1 MAKED
6 PAALDEWPTA
16 GPSAVDGGEVVR
28 ANEHRFGQEF
38 GPAPFGL
45 FVISLAAAQ
54 PNCYLAVN
62 DAYCQ
67 LTGYPRRELA
77 GADFL
82 GDCHPDEQ
90 AVLEAL
96 IGKIMSGET
105 RQIQVN
111 TRLVCKNG
119 EVTCVRL
126 TGSFIQPAEGEPYLA
141 AYVEDTTAAEQ
152 AQAELHQLERE
163 LLRSRRMD
171 SLGQL
176 VGGIAHDFNNM
187 LTVITNYASLVRD
200 EVTIAGATES
210 ATRWGPVRWDIEQIE
225 EAADRAKRLIKHLL
239 AYSQRE
245 QAQPAPVDVSRLIN
259 DVTGLLG
266 EVLGEQVPVITRHGA
281 GLWPVETDPGLLEQA
296 IINIAL
302 NARDAMPA
310 GGQVTIETANIDTV
324 SPGTAGPASQ
334 REDAAELAELL
345 PGHYVKVCITDSGAG
360 MDAVTADRAFEPFF
374 TTRPGDQAAGL
385 GLPAVRRTAAQ
396 TGGKAWLRSAPGKG
410 TTVTMML
417 PAAPGSATAWLT
429 ASHPGRVTEH
439 AGAVLVV
446 DDEAAI
452 RDVAHRVL
460 TAAGYRVTTAA
471 NGQEALRLLRDPA
484 TPADLVLTDVV
495 MPGMTGKAFAAQAQQ
510 IRPGIRMMFMSG
522 YEQQAASAESW
533 PEPGTQVIAK
543 PFSRAALL
551 ARVTQ
556 ALAADIATADT
567 GQRAQPARAVYQ

>member
-1 MAKED
+1 MSSGQVMYYFTSKEHILLETLAWQEHQD
-6 PAALDEWPTA
+6 TMRREAALAKVTGAWRQLERFIELYLPATHPDPSWILWLEAWARAPHNKQVSRFLEELLNPWRDDLAALVARGVQEGAFAPPADDFNRRFIALLDGLALQRLQRMEETSASTSPNSPCTRPASNWPHSLSAKAAVAFERLLTKSYHMITFRCTYWVRPTCLYPHRRA
-16 GPSAVDGGEVVR
+16 GDARPKETPWQKKTLLPWMSGRRRARPPIDGGEVVR

-90 AVLEAL
+90 PVLEAL

-105 RQIQVN
+105 RQIQAN
-111 TRLVCKNG
+111 TRLICKNG
-119 EVTCVRL
+119 EVACVRL
-126 TGSFIQPAEGEPYLA
+126 TGSFIQPAGEEPYLA

-225 EAADRAKRLIKHLL
+225 EATDRAKRLIKHLL

-245 QAQPAPVDVSRLIN
+245 QAQPAPVDV
-259 DVTGLLG
+259 
-266 EVLGEQVPVITRHGA
+266 A
-281 GLWPVETDPGLLEQA
+281 G
-296 IINIAL
+296 
-302 NARDAMPA
+302 
-310 GGQVTIETANIDTV
+310 
-324 SPGTAGPASQ
+324 
-334 REDAAELAELL
+334 
-345 PGHYVKVCITDSGAG
+345 
-360 MDAVTADRAFEPFF
+360 
-374 TTRPGDQAAGL
+374 
-385 GLPAVRRTAAQ
+385 
-396 TGGKAWLRSAPGKG
+396 
-410 TTVTMML
+410 
-417 PAAPGSATAWLT
+417 
-429 ASHPGRVTEH
+429 
-439 AGAVLVV
+439 
-446 DDEAAI
+446 
-452 RDVAHRVL
+452 
-460 TAAGYRVTTAA
+460 
-471 NGQEALRLLRDPA
+471 
-484 TPADLVLTDVV
+484 
-495 MPGMTGKAFAAQAQQ
+495 
-510 IRPGIRMMFMSG
+510 
-522 YEQQAASAESW
+522 
-533 PEPGTQVIAK
+533 
-543 PFSRAALL
+543 
-551 ARVTQ
+551 
-556 ALAADIATADT
+556 
-567 GQRAQPARAVYQ
+567 

>member
-6 PAALDEWPTA
+6 TAALDEWPTA
-16 GPSAVDGGEVVR
+16 DPSAMDGGEVVR
-28 ANEHRFGQEF
+28 ANERRFRQEF

-45 FVISLAAAQ
+45 FVTSLAAAQ

-62 DAYCQ
+62 DAYCR

-90 AVLEAL
+90 PVLEAL

-105 RQIQVN
+105 RQIQAN
-111 TRLVCKNG
+111 TRLICKNG
-119 EVTCVRL
+119 DIACVRL
-126 TGSFIQPAEGEPYLA
+126 TGSAIQPARGEPYLA
-141 AYVEDTTAAEQ
+141 AYVEDTTAVEQ

-163 LLRSRRMD
+163 LMRSRRMD

-200 EVTIAGATES
+200 EVTIAEATES

-225 EAADRAKRLIKHLL
+225 EATDRAKRLIKHLL

-245 QAQPAPVDVSRLIN
+245 QARPAPVDVSRLIN

-266 EVLGEQVPVITRHGA
+266 EVLGEHVPVITRHGA
-281 GLWPVETDPGLLEQA
+281 GLWPVQADPGLLEQA
-296 IINIAL
+296 IINI
-302 NARDAMPA
+302 
-310 GGQVTIETANIDTV
+310 
-324 SPGTAGPASQ
+324 
-334 REDAAELAELL
+334 
-345 PGHYVKVCITDSGAG
+345 G

-396 TGGKAWLRSAPGKG
+396 TGGKAWLRSEPGKG

-417 PAAPGSATAWLT
+417 PAAPGSPTAWGT

-452 RDVAHRVL
+452 REVAHRVL
-460 TAAGYRVTTAA
+460 TSAGYQVTTAA

-484 TPADLVLTDVV
+484 TPANLVLTDVV

-510 IRPGIRMMFMSG
+510 MRPGIRMMFMSG
-522 YEQQAASAESW
+522 YEQQATSTESW
-533 PEPGTQVIAK
+533 PQPGTQVIAK

-556 ALAADIATADT
+556 VLAADIGTGDT
-567 GQRAQPARAVYQ
+567 GQRAQPVRAEYQ